1 MILGYVRVST
11 TQQAGELKTSLD
23 EQERTIKG
31 VGMTMGIAASEV
43 LIFREEGV
51 SGTTPLRMR
60 PAGKDLLAAA
70 RAGDTIC
77 ASKFDRMFR
86 STIDA
91 LEMAEYCKHRKINL
105 VLVDIG
111 LQPVTSDGI
120 GGLFFTI
127 VGAIATF
134 ERGRIHERMHEGM
147 RAKKARGGAISC
159 HAPYGWSKV
168 GQGPASILEVNPTE
182 NETLCY
188 AYALWHKGDGIAE
201 VIRRLTL
208 EGYRDRKGSVF
219 RPVQIKRMMQTARQL
234 RKEQPQHAAHS

>member
-1 MILGYVRVST
+1 MILGYARVST
-11 TQQAGELKTSLD
+11 DQQASELKTSLQ
-23 EQERTIKG
+23 EQERAIRG
-31 VGMTMGIAASEV
+31 IGMTLGVAASEV

-51 SGTTPLRMR
+51 SGTTPLRQR
-60 PAGKDLLAAA
+60 PAGRDLLAAA
-70 RAGDTIC
+70 RAGDFII

-91 LEMAEYCKHRKINL
+91 LETAEYCKTRKLNL
-105 VLVDIG
+105 ILIDIG

-134 ERGRIHERMHEGM
+134 ERGRINERMHEGM

-159 HAPYGWSKV
+159 HAPYGWTKV
-168 GQGPASILEVNPTE
+168 GQGAASVLEINDRE
-182 NETLCY
+182 QKTLRH
-188 AYALWHKGDGIAE
+188 AYGLHHAGNGIAE

-208 EGYRDRKGSVF
+208 EGYRDRKGSAF
-219 RPVQIKRMMQTARQL
+219 RPVQIKRMFATARQL
-234 RKEQPQHAAHS
+234 RKEAPQHAAHS